1 MLQKEY
7 FACSGDGIPTL
18 HQIYKINHSETGSS
32 LGWGINA
39 GRVLETG
46 TDTRDHLALLRIFIT
61 VVLKKLNNQFWY
73 ITTAFR
79 ALEKNQITG

>member
-1 MLQKEY
+1 
-7 FACSGDGIPTL
+7 
-18 HQIYKINHSETGSS
+18 

-39 GRVLETG
+39 GWVLETG

-79 ALEKNQITG
+79 ALEKIQITG

>member
-1 MLQKEY
+1 MGY
-7 FACSGDGIPTL
+7 FASSGDGITW
-18 HQIYKINHSETGSS
+18 HQNYKINHSETESS

-73 ITTAFR
+73 ITTVFR
-79 ALEKNQITG
+79 AF